1 MAQPK
6 EELGMLERHDELI
19 HHDIIPRLEKVE
31 KAQMDFST
39 QAEVIT
45 GQVKEVTVQVAEI
58 KSSQTNLELTVMKDG
73 QETRSILNKFVDHY
87 FATDKERLQTE
98 RDVIHVDERITLKRF
113 STREKIV
120 LGIVG
125 AFAGSGGIL
134 AGIAALIQ
142 FLK

>member
-1 MAQPK
+1 
-6 EELGMLERHDELI
+6 MLNRHDELI

-120 LGIVG
+120 LGVVG

>member
-1 MAQPK
+1 
-6 EELGMLERHDELI
+6 MLERHDELI

>member
-1 MAQPK
+1 
-6 EELGMLERHDELI
+6 MLERHDELI
-19 HHDIIPRLEKVE
+19 HHDILPRLEKVE
-31 KAQMDFST
+31 KAQLDFST
-39 QAEVIT
+39 QVQSIA
-45 GQVKEVTVQVAEI
+45 GQVQEI

-73 QETRSILNKFVDHY
+73 QETRGILNKFIDHY
-87 FATDKERLQTE
+87 FAVDNERLATQ
-98 RDVIHVDERITLKRF
+98 RDVLHRDERITLKRF

-134 AGIAALIQ
+134 AGAAALMQ

>member
-1 MAQPK
+1 MTKSK
-6 EELGMLERHDELI
+6 EELEMLGRHDELI
-19 HHDIIPRLEKVE
+19 HHDILPRLEKVE
-31 KAQMDFST
+31 KAQLDFNN
-39 QAEVIT
+39 
-45 GQVKEVTVQVAEI
+45 QVSEL

-87 FATDKERLQTE
+87 FASDKERFQTE
-98 RDVIHVDERITLKRF
+98 RDIIHKDERITLKRF

-125 AFAGSGGIL
+125 ALAGSGGIL

-142 FLK
+142 LFKIGG

>member
-1 MAQPK
+1 
-6 EELGMLERHDELI
+6 MLERHDELI
-19 HHDIIPRLEKVE
+19 HHDILPRLEKVE
-31 KAQMDFST
+31 KAQMDFNT
-39 QAEVIT
+39 QVEAIT
-45 GQVKEVTVQVAEI
+45 NQVTEI

-73 QETRSILNKFVDHY
+73 QETRGILNKFVDHY
-87 FATDKERLQTE
+87 FAADKQRLQTE

-125 AFAGSGGIL
+125 AFAGSGGVL
-134 AGIAALIQ
+134 GGIAALMQ

>member
-1 MAQPK
+1 
-6 EELGMLERHDELI
+6 MLERHDELI
-19 HHDIIPRLEKVE
+19 HHDILPRLEKVE
-31 KAQMDFST
+31 KAQLDFST
-39 QAEVIT
+39 QVQSISS
-45 GQVKEVTVQVAEI
+45 QVQEI

-73 QETRSILNKFVDHY
+73 QETRGILNKFIDHY
-87 FATDKERLQTE
+87 FAVDNERLATQ
-98 RDVIHVDERITLKRF
+98 RDVLHRDERITLKRF

-134 AGIAALIQ
+134 AGAAALMQ

>member
-1 MAQPK
+1 
-6 EELGMLERHDELI
+6 MLERHDELI

-31 KAQMDFST
+31 KAQLDFST

-120 LGIVG
+120 LGVVG

>member
-1 MAQPK
+1 MTE
-6 EELGMLERHDELI
+6 EELDMLNRHDELI
-19 HHDIIPRLEKVE
+19 HHDILPRLEKVE

-73 QETRSILNKFVDHY
+73 QETRGILNKFVDHY
-87 FATDKERLQTE
+87 FAADKERLQTE

-120 LGIVG
+120 LGVVG

>member
-1 MAQPK
+1 MTQPK

-120 LGIVG
+120 LGVVG

-142 FLK
+142 FFK